1 MKLQI
6 GIVDDNDRIS
16 QQIAEKLLLTDEVEI
31 LFIADRGKEALEWL
45 GKHRT
50 HPQVILMDIEMPGM
64 NGIETTFKVKDL
76 YPDLKIIM
84 LTVFD
89 NEVNIFNAIKSGA
102 SGYLLKDETLPR
114 MMEAFNDVMEGGVP
128 MSPSIARKA
137 MEMMVSGYKPDK
149 QQIMYTDSQEELS
162 KREMEILG
170 MMAEGQKVQ
179 KIAEGL
185 FISPFTVKKHIE
197 NIYTKLHVKSRVEL
211 LLWYQQ
217 A

>member
-1 MKLQI
+1 MKFQV

-31 LFIADRGKEALEWL
+31 VFIADRGREALEWL
-45 GKHRT
+45 AKHKQ
-50 HPQVILMDIEMPGM
+50 HPQIILMDIEMPGM

-76 YPDLKIIM
+76 YNDIKIIM

-114 MMEAFNDVMEGGVP
+114 MMEAFTDVLEGGVP
-128 MSPSIARKA
+128 MSPPIARKA
-137 MEMMVSGYKPDK
+137 MEMMVTGYKPGK
-149 QQIMYTDSQEELS
+149 QILYTENQEELTR
-162 KREMEILG
+162 REMEILE
-170 MMAEGQKVQ
+170 MMAEGQNIQ
-179 KIAEGL
+179 KIAGSL

-217 A
+217 S